1 MAANKDLFL
10 CRKHW
15 VDFYFFYSCGNIV
28 MVISMQQY
36 FAKDKVNNRFILDD
50 SDLFHIEK
58 VMRMKNDDLI
68 YVSFEDKIYESLIKF
83 NKGQLSVECV
93 RETVINNEL
102 NCNVTLIYGLPKGD
116 KFEFVVQKA
125 TELGVATIVPFAAS
139 RSVSVI
145 SKDKE
150 MKKLERWNKIAKEAS
165 EQSKRNRLVKVEKVC
180 DEDSILNYKSKLNL
194 VAYEDVSS
202 EGCNKLYNLLSKKYD
217 SITLVVGPEGGFEQ
231 REIDHLVENGFEVV
245 SLGKRILRSETAP
258 LFLMSI
264 ISYMY
269 ECGEDNE

>member
-1 MAANKDLFL
+1 
-10 CRKHW
+10 
-15 VDFYFFYSCGNIV
+15 
-28 MVISMQQY
+28 MQQY
-36 FAKDKVNNRFILDD
+36 FAKEKINNKFVLDE

-58 VMRMKNDDLI
+58 VMRMKNDDLV
-68 YVSFEDKIYESLIKF
+68 YVGFEEKIYEGVIKF
-83 NKGQLSVECV
+83 INGKITVECV

-102 NCNVTLIYGLPKGD
+102 NCDVTLIYGLPKGD

-125 TELGVATIVPFAAS
+125 TELGVSTIVPYAAS

-150 MKKLERWNKIAKEAS
+150 GKKLERWNKIAKEAS
-165 EQSKRNRLVKVEKVC
+165 EQSKRNKLVKVEKIC

-194 VAYEDVSS
+194 VAYEDVSN
-202 EGCNKLYNLLSKKYD
+202 EGCNKLNDLLSKKFD

-231 REIDHLVENGFEVV
+231 REIDNLVDNGFEVV

-269 ECGEDNE
+269 ECGEINEKI

>member
-1 MAANKDLFL
+1 MQRYFSKEKNENTLVLSSDDLY
-10 CRKHW
+10 H
-15 VDFYFFYSCGNIV
+15 I
-28 MVISMQQY
+28 
-36 FAKDKVNNRFILDD
+36 KV
-50 SDLFHIEK
+50 
-58 VMRMKNDDLI
+58 VMRMKDNDLI
-68 YVSFEDKIYESLIKF
+68 YVVYNDCIYESIVRF
-83 NKGQLSVECV
+83 NKGKLFIECG
-93 RETVINNEL
+93 RRTLINNEL
-102 NCNVTLIYGLPKGD
+102 NCDITLIYGLPKGD

-125 TELGVATIVPFAAS
+125 TELGVTTIVPYSAC

-150 MKKLERWNKIAKEAS
+150 EKKLERWNKIAKEAS
-165 EQSKRNRLVKVEKVC
+165 EQSKRNKLVKVEKVC
-180 DEDSILNYKSKLNL
+180 DEVSILNYKSKLNL

-202 EGCNKLYNLLSKKYD
+202 EGCNKLFNLLSKKYD

-231 REIDHLVENGFEVV
+231 REIDNLVNNGFEVV

-269 ECGEDNE
+269 ECGDTNEEI

>member
-1 MAANKDLFL
+1 
-10 CRKHW
+10 
-15 VDFYFFYSCGNIV
+15 
-28 MVISMQQY
+28 MQQY
-36 FAKDKVNNRFILDD
+36 FAKEKINDKFVLED

-58 VMRMKNDDLI
+58 VMRMKNNDLV
-68 YVSFEDKIYESLIKF
+68 YVGFEDKIYESVIKF
-83 NKGQLSVECV
+83 SGGKISVECV
-93 RETVINNEL
+93 RETAINNEL

-125 TELGVATIVPFAAS
+125 TELGVSTIVPYAAS

-150 MKKLERWNKIAKEAS
+150 SKKLERWNKIAKEAS
-165 EQSKRNRLVKVEKVC
+165 EQSKRNKLVKVERVC

-194 VAYEDVSS
+194 VAYEDVSA
-202 EGCNKLYNLLSKKYD
+202 EGCNKLHDLLNKKFD

-231 REIDHLVENGFEVV
+231 REIDNLVDNGFEVV

-269 ECGEDNE
+269 ECGDSNE

>member
-1 MAANKDLFL
+1 
-10 CRKHW
+10 
-15 VDFYFFYSCGNIV
+15 
-28 MVISMQQY
+28 MQHY
-36 FAKDKVNNRFILDD
+36 FAKEKINNNFILDD
-50 SDLFHIEK
+50 QDLFHIEK
-58 VMRMKNDDLI
+58 VMRMKDNDLI
-68 YVSFEDKIYESLIKF
+68 YVVYNEVVYESIVKF
-83 NKGQLSVECV
+83 NKGKINIECG

-125 TELGVATIVPFAAS
+125 TELGVTTIVPYAAS

-145 SKDKE
+145 SKEKE
-150 MKKLERWNKIAKEAS
+150 GKKLERWNKIAKEAS
-165 EQSKRNRLVKVEKVC
+165 EQSKRNKLVKVEKIC
-180 DEDSILNYKSKLNL
+180 DENSILNYKSKLNL
-194 VAYEDVSS
+194 VAYEDVSN
-202 EGCNKLYNLLSKKYD
+202 EGCNKLFNLLSKKFD

-231 REIDHLVENGFEVV
+231 REIDNLVDNGFEVV

-269 ECGEDNE
+269 ECGDIREEI

>member
-1 MAANKDLFL
+1 
-10 CRKHW
+10 
-15 VDFYFFYSCGNIV
+15 
-28 MVISMQQY
+28 MQQY
-36 FAKDKVNNRFILDD
+36 FAKEKINNNFILDD
-50 SDLFHIEK
+50 QDLFHIEK
-58 VMRMKNDDLI
+58 VMRMKDNDLI
-68 YVSFEDKIYESLIKF
+68 YVVHNEIVYESKVKF
-83 NKGQLSVECV
+83 NKGKLNIECS

-125 TELGVATIVPFAAS
+125 SELGVTTIVPFAAS

-145 SKDKE
+145 SKEKE
-150 MKKLERWNKIAKEAS
+150 GKKLERWNKIAKEAS
-165 EQSKRNRLVKVEKVC
+165 EQSKRNKLVKVESVC
-180 DEDSILNYKSKLNL
+180 DEDGILNYKSKLNL
-194 VAYEDVSS
+194 VAYEDVSD
-202 EGCNKLYNLLSKKYD
+202 EGCNKLFNLLSKKFD

-231 REIDHLVENGFEVV
+231 REIDYLVENGFEVV

-269 ECGEDNE
+269 ECGDISEEI

>member
-1 MAANKDLFL
+1 
-10 CRKHW
+10 
-15 VDFYFFYSCGNIV
+15 
-28 MVISMQQY
+28 MQQY
-36 FAKDKVNNRFILDD
+36 FAKDKINNRFILDD
-50 SDLFHIEK
+50 QDLFHIER
-58 VMRMKNDDLI
+58 VMRMKNDDII
-68 YVSFEDKIYESLIKF
+68 YVVYNEIVYESLVKF
-83 NKGQLSVECV
+83 VNGKISIECK

-102 NCNVTLIYGLPKGD
+102 NCNVTLVYGLPKGD

-125 TELGVATIVPFAAS
+125 TELGVSTIVPYAAS

-150 MKKLERWNKIAKEAS
+150 GKKLERWNKIAKEAS
-165 EQSKRNRLVKVEKVC
+165 EQSKRNKCVRVEKVC

-194 VAYEDVSS
+194 IAYEDVSS
-202 EGCNKLYNLLSKKYD
+202 EGCNKLFNLLSEKVD

-231 REIDHLVENGFEVV
+231 REVDNLINNGFEVI

-258 LFLMSI
+258 LFLMSV

-269 ECGEDNE
+269 ECGDVCEKV

>member
-1 MAANKDLFL
+1 
-10 CRKHW
+10 
-15 VDFYFFYSCGNIV
+15 
-28 MVISMQQY
+28 MQQY
-36 FAKDKVNNRFILDD
+36 FAKNKVNNNFVLDD
-50 SDLFHIEK
+50 SDIFHIEK
-58 VMRMKNDDLI
+58 VMRMKNNDI
-68 YVSFEDKIYESLIKF
+68 VHVSYEEKIYECAVKF
-83 NKGQLSVECV
+83 INNKVNIECV

-125 TELGVATIVPFAAS
+125 TELGVTTIVPYAAS

-150 MKKLERWNKIAKEAS
+150 SKKLERWNKIAKEAS
-165 EQSKRNRLVKVEKVC
+165 EQSKRNKLVKVEKIC

-194 VAYEDVSS
+194 VAYEDVSA
-202 EGCNKLYNLLSKKYD
+202 EGCNKLYNLLSKKFD

-231 REIDHLVENGFEVV
+231 REIDNLVDNGFEVV

-269 ECGEDNE
+269 ECGENNEEI

>member
-1 MAANKDLFL
+1 
-10 CRKHW
+10 
-15 VDFYFFYSCGNIV
+15 
-28 MVISMQQY
+28 MQQY
-36 FAKDKVNNRFILDD
+36 FAKKKVNNNFILDEQ
-50 SDLFHIEK
+50 DLFHIEK
-58 VMRMKNDDLI
+58 VMRMRDNDLI
-68 YVSFEDKIYESLIKF
+68 YVVYNEIVYESVVKF
-83 NKGQLSVECV
+83 NKGKLDIECG

-125 TELGVATIVPFAAS
+125 AELGVTTIVPYAAS
-139 RSVSVI
+139 RSISVI
-145 SKDKE
+145 SKEKE
-150 MKKLERWNKIAKEAS
+150 GKKLERWNKIAKEAS

-194 VAYEDVSS
+194 VAYEDVSG

-231 REIDHLVENGFEVV
+231 REVDNLVNNGFEVV

-258 LFLMSI
+258 LFLLSVI
-264 ISYMY
+264 GYMY
-269 ECGEDNE
+269 ECGDVNEEI

>member
-1 MAANKDLFL
+1 M
-10 CRKHW
+10 
-15 VDFYFFYSCGNIV
+15 G
-28 MVISMQQY
+28 MQQY
-36 FAKDKVNNRFILDD
+36 FAKDKVNNNFVLDD
-50 SDLFHIEK
+50 QDLFHIEK
-58 VMRMKNDDLI
+58 VMRMKDNDSI
-68 YVSFEDKIYESLIKF
+68 YVVYNEIAYESIVKF
-83 NKGQLSVECV
+83 NKGKLFVECG

-102 NCNVTLIYGLPKGD
+102 DCDITLVYGLPKGD

-125 TELGVATIVPFAAS
+125 TELGVTTIVPYAAS

-150 MKKLERWNKIAKEAS
+150 SKKLERWNKIAKEAS
-165 EQSKRNRLVKVEKVC
+165 EQSKRNKLVKVEKIC
-180 DEDSILNYKSKLNL
+180 DEDTILNYKSKLNL
-194 VAYEDVSS
+194 VAYEDVSN
-202 EGCNKLYNLLSKKYD
+202 EGCNKLFNLLSKKYD

-231 REIDHLVENGFEVV
+231 REIDNLVNNGFEVV

-269 ECGEDNE
+269 ECGDGSEEI

>member
-1 MAANKDLFL
+1 
-10 CRKHW
+10 
-15 VDFYFFYSCGNIV
+15 
-28 MVISMQQY
+28 MQQY
-36 FAKDKVNNRFILDD
+36 FAKSKDNNNFVLED

-58 VMRMKNDDLI
+58 VMRMKNNDLV
-68 YVSFEDKIYESLIKF
+68 YVSYEDKIYESAIKF
-83 NKGQLSVECV
+83 NKGKLNIECV
-93 RETVINNEL
+93 RETSINNEL

-125 TELGVATIVPFAAS
+125 TELGVSTIVPYAAS

-150 MKKLERWNKIAKEAS
+150 DKKLERWNKIAKEAS
-165 EQSKRNRLVKVEKVC
+165 EQSKRNKLVKVERVC
-180 DEDSILNYKSKLNL
+180 NEDSILNYKSKLNL
-194 VAYEDVSS
+194 VAYEDVSD
-202 EGCNKLYNLLSKKYD
+202 EGCNKLFNLLSKKYD

-231 REIDHLVENGFEVV
+231 REIDNLVNNGFEVV
-245 SLGKRILRSETAP
+245 SLGRRILRSETAP

-269 ECGEDNE
+269 ECGDDNEEI